1 MKFCKSVAL
10 VALLVF
16 AASAVFAGGQ
26 QGTSGQQGT
35 GSQGS
40 AQGTTQSN
48 AQAAAP
54 SGTLPR
60 NETLY
65 YFNQW
70 GPITGYNPYG
80 ASNNSFIGRDV
91 QVVFETLFLYN
102 ILDGK
107 LYPQIGDSYTWNGQT
122 LTVKLNPKV
131 KFSDGSAMTA
141 TDVVNS
147 YELQKKYTTA
157 YSGYWSYLASVTAP
171 DNYTVVLASNPSN
184 FNPKY
189 LEASISELPIT
200 SKAYWDKQNL
210 DSQPSALLQCTG
222 FDCIGT
228 GPYKPYFNDDTMLV
242 IQRVDT
248 YWGQD
253 PSRYGKLP
261 APKFIAQNLYKDN
274 ASAAEAFQAGQIDV
288 DQQFMPQVWK
298 MWESGAPIET
308 YIPQAPYYFP
318 GVIPMIIFNTTKP
331 GLDDP
336 AVRKAIAMSLDYD
349 MIGTNA
355 MSGYTAKMVPSLML
369 PVPAEQALIDADA
382 LKPYQ
387 WSGIDIAGAN
397 ALLDKAGWV
406 RGADGIRAKNGVR
419 LSFKAECPYGWS
431 DWNASLEV
439 VAQSTRQLGMDIATY
454 FPEAAVWQTDK
465 DNCTF
470 DILMD
475 SPGGTGAAS
484 PWTRAYSAMGSM
496 DLPPVGTPNR
506 VQNCGRW
513 VNQEANQIINQLA
526 SETDAAK
533 VKALWTRLN
542 IIYLQEMPAAGLM
555 YRPGV
560 FHTVNTSVWTG
571 FPKINDGTNIPPT
584 ICTNGYGV
592 KALYNI
598 RLK

>member
-1 MKFCKSVAL
+1 MKILKILILSFL
-10 VALLVF
+10 VLMISTGNVF
-16 AASAVFAGGQ
+16 AAGGRQ
-26 QGTSGQQGT
+26 SGT
-35 GSQGS
+35 GSAGGGGS
-40 AQGTTQSN
+40 
-48 AQAAAP
+48 P
-54 SGTLPR
+54 DKDTLPR
-60 NETLY
+60 KETLY

-80 ASNNSFIGRDV
+80 NSNNSFIAAEV
-91 QVVFETLFLYN
+91 EVVFETLFLYN
-102 ILDGK
+102 MLDGK
-107 LYPQIGDSYTWNGQT
+107 LYPQIGDSYTWNDQNM
-122 LTVKLNPKV
+122 TVVLNRNV
-131 KFSDGSAMTA
+131 KFSDGQPLTA
-141 TDVVNS
+141 ADVVNS
-147 YELQKKYTTA
+147 YELQKTYTTGS
-157 YSGYWSYLASVTAP
+157 SGYWSYLDSVTAQ
-171 DNYTVVLASNPSN
+171 DNYTVILKGKASN

-189 LEASISELPIT
+189 MEASISALPIT
-200 SKAYWDKQNL
+200 SKAYWDKQRL
-210 DSQPSALLQCTG
+210 GSEASALLQ
-222 FDCIGT
+222 FAAWDCIGT
-228 GPYKPYFNDDTMLV
+228 GPYKPYFNDDTMLI

-248 YWGQD
+248 YWGQH

-261 APKFIAQNLYKDN
+261 APKYIAQNLYKDN
-274 ASAAEAFQAGQIDV
+274 AAAASAFQAGMIDV

-336 AVRKAIAMSLDYD
+336 AVRRAIAMSLDYD
-349 MIGTNA
+349 LIGANA
-355 MSGYTAKMVPSLML
+355 MSGYTARMVPSLML
-369 PVPAEQALIDADA
+369 PVPAEQALIDPEA
-382 LKPYQ
+382 LRSYQ
-387 WSGIDIAGAN
+387 WSGVDLAGAN
-397 ALLDKAGWV
+397 RILDNAGWV
-406 RGADGIRAKNGVR
+406 RGADGIRAKEGVR
-419 LSFKAECPYGWS
+419 LSFQAECPYGWS

-439 VAQSTRQLGMDIATY
+439 VAQSARQLGMDISTY
-454 FPEAAVWQTDK
+454 FPEANIWQQDK

-484 PWTRAYSAMGSM
+484 PWTRAYAAMGSM
-496 DLPPVGTPNR
+496 DLPPAGTPNR
-506 VQNCGRW
+506 VQNYGRW

-533 VKALWTRLN
+533 VRQLWTRLN
-542 IIYLQEMPAAGLM
+542 IIYLQEMPTAGLM

-592 KALYNI
+592 KALYNL
-598 RLK
+598 RAK

>member
-1 MKFCKSVAL
+1 MKILKILILSFL
-10 VALLVF
+10 VLMVSAGNVF
-16 AASAVFAGGQ
+16 AAGRQAGTGGAAGG
-26 QGTSGQQGT
+26 
-35 GSQGS
+35 GS
-40 AQGTTQSN
+40 
-48 AQAAAP
+48 P
-54 SGTLPR
+54 DKDTLPR
-60 NETLY
+60 KETLY

-80 ASNNSFIGRDV
+80 NSNNSFIARDV
-91 QVVFETLFLYN
+91 EVVFETLFLYN
-102 ILDGK
+102 LLDGK
-107 LYPQIGDSYTWNGQT
+107 LYPQIADSYTWNGRNM
-122 LTVKLNPKV
+122 TVVLNRNV
-131 KFSDGSAMTA
+131 KFSDGQPLTA
-141 TDVVNS
+141 ADVVNS
-147 YELQKKYTTA
+147 YELQKTYTSG
-157 YSGYWSYLASVTAP
+157 YSGYWSYLDGVSAQ
-171 DNYTVVLASNPSN
+171 DNYTVVLKGKASN

-189 LEASISELPIT
+189 MEDSISALPIT
-200 SKAYWDKQNL
+200 SKAYWDKQKL
-210 DSQPSALLQCTG
+210 GSEASALLQFTAW
-222 FDCIGT
+222 DCIGT
-228 GPYKPYFNDDTMLV
+228 GPYKSYFNDDTMLI

-248 YWGQD
+248 YWGQHS
-253 PSRYGKLP
+253 SRYGKLP
-261 APKFIAQNLYKDN
+261 APRYIAQNLYKDN
-274 ASAAEAFQAGQIDV
+274 AAAAAAFQAGMIDV

-298 MWESGAPIET
+298 MWEGGAPIET

-336 AVRKAIAMSLDYD
+336 AVRRAIAMSLDYD
-349 MIGTNA
+349 LIGANA

-369 PVPAEQALIDADA
+369 PVPAEQALIDAEA

-387 WSGIDIAGAN
+387 WSGVDLAGAN
-397 ALLDKAGWV
+397 RLLDNAGWA
-406 RGADGIRAKNGVR
+406 RGVDGIRTKGGVR
-419 LSFKAECPYGWS
+419 LSFRAECPYGWS

-439 VAQSTRQLGMDIATY
+439 VAQSARQLGMDISTY
-454 FPEAAVWQTDK
+454 FPEANIWQQDK

-484 PWTRAYSAMGSM
+484 PWTRAYAALGST
-496 DLPPVGTPNR
+496 DLPPAGTPNR
-506 VQNCGRW
+506 VQNYGRW

-533 VKALWTRLN
+533 AKQLWTRLN
-542 IIYLQEMPAAGLM
+542 IIYLQEMPTAGLM

-598 RLK
+598 RAK